1 MALWLLR
8 PVFGPSASEQEE
20 AALLDGASRFRVFI
34 EIAVPMAAAGLAAT
48 ALVIFILCW
57 NEYLF
62 AAWLA
67 SDHAMTVPPWMVGQ
81 LSMKEAQASAEDEE
95 VARLAAAVVL
105 MMAPLVVFAGIA
117 AKVLSRAMLWRR

>member
-1 MALWLLR
+1 VALWLLR